1 MEVDS
6 WCLTIIM
13 QYLMHHLHVG
23 FGSML
28 AFTHA
33 AQSAQTGHSPCDQIR
48 FVSTH
53 VVTGF
58 LQRSPSTTSNTH
70 VPLGRSRTNCMCAG
84 TLFPDDSGMLTS
96 CRTYMCIRV
105 SEPRQKRVS
114 I

>member
-6 WCLTIIM
+6 WSLTIIM

-58 LQRSPSTTSNTH
+58 LQRSPSTTSNHMYLQVENELYVRRNTFPGRLGDAYIMSH
-70 VPLGRSRTNCMCAG
+70 VHVYPW
-84 TLFPDDSGMLTS
+84 
-96 CRTYMCIRV
+96 
-105 SEPRQKRVS
+105 
-114 I
+114 